1 MLKKSLIILCS
12 LFFCASLYAQNSY
25 YYSRFI
31 TDLPEQNFT
40 AETKDLNYPIN
51 MYNVKAIGMGNTQI
65 ANGNHFNAMTYNPAF
80 LGRSKKSFEIIGVG
94 ASMPPNTYD
103 AAWFMADNMDEFIE
117 ATSLTA
123 VYEGVN
129 AFFTDGATIQQ
140 RIDALHQV
148 QDGMQ
153 FTLDL
158 VNKVTGPPTNPYI
171 HGVSAIPS
179 INVQYGNWGLSLF
192 GFGYSGFAVAM
203 SPTLESLSSLQIPE
217 NLDQPLLAA
226 KSLAQMLGILSTV
239 FLGPGEGFVKE
250 VFPMAY
256 YMSYIDL
263 VGTVGYGFQWK
274 KNWLFGA
281 NLKVVNRR
289 FSTNRVPVVDYDQI
303 IEEALS
309 VLDTEIWGVTGDL
322 GCVYQSSFGTNFGLS
337 LQNIIPV
344 NSISKSFETSFR
356 KPVIYYDRDLQ
367 GNLIT
372 NAEGDTAM
380 VSAYRT
386 INLTRPFELKSPFI
400 ANIGIYHPLTKDWD
414 VSLDWVDVLEQD
426 SRYEST
432 IGRVRFG
439 SEYRLEPWKDKLL
452 LSLRAGVADE
462 NFCFGLGLNITKYFQ
477 IDGAYAYDRFVDTYS
492 YFSQVKIGW

>member
-1 MLKKSLIILCS
+1 MVKKISFSLIV
-12 LFFCASLYAQNSY
+12 LFFFCTLFLQNSY
-25 YYSRFI
+25 SQY
-31 TDLPEQNFT
+31 DVT
-40 AETKDLNYPIN
+40 AESKDLNFPID
-51 MYNVKAIGMGNTQI
+51 MYNVKAVGMGNTQI
-65 ANGNHFNAMTYNPAF
+65 ANGNFFNAMTYNPAF
-80 LGRSKKSFEIIGVG
+80 LGRAKKSFEIIGAA
-94 ASMPPNTYD
+94 ASMPPATYD
-103 AAWFMADNMDEFIE
+103 AAWFLADNMDEFLN

-123 VYEGVN
+123 VYDGIN
-129 AFFTDGATIQQ
+129 AFFEEGATMQQ
-140 RIDALHQV
+140 RLDALHQV

-158 VNKVTGPPTNPYI
+158 VEKVTGPPTDPYV

-179 INVQYGNWGLSLF
+179 MNMQYGNFGVSLY
-192 GFGYSGFAVAM
+192 GYGSSGFAMAM
-203 SPTLESLSSLQIPE
+203 SPTLESLTEVDIPE

-239 FLGPGEGFVKE
+239 VLGPGEGFVKE

-263 VGTVGYGFQWK
+263 VGAVGYGFKWK
-274 KNWLFGA
+274 DNWLLGA
-281 NLKVVNRR
+281 NLKLVNRR

-309 VLDTEIWGVTGDL
+309 VFDTEIYGVTGDL

-337 LQNIIPV
+337 LQNIVPIK
-344 NSISKSFETSFR
+344 SISKSFETNFR
-356 KPVIYYDRDLQ
+356 IPVISYDRDQQ
-367 GNLIT
+367 GKIIT
-372 NAEGDTAM
+372 NVDGDTAM
-380 VSAYRT
+380 VSGYRT
-386 INLTRPFELKSPFI
+386 INVTRPFELKSPFL
-400 ANIGIYHPLTKDWD
+400 ANVGISHPINKFWD
-414 VSLDWVDVLEQD
+414 VSLDWVDIFEQD

-432 IGRVRFG
+432 TSRFRFG
-439 SEYRLEPWKDKLL
+439 SEYRWQPWKDKLL